1 MAEGKEDGVQVA
13 FQDETIWATQKAMA
27 ELFDVSVPAISQHLK
42 NIYESAE
49 LQHDRTIKKI
59 LTVEYL
65 IHPEFFDTKEMYVN
79 IEIEGKYTRGMTVC
93 DKTGRK
99 INSITTTVMVA
110 VNRDEFIKDVLA
122 ALSSL
127 NEQLG

>member
-59 LTVEYL
+59 LTVQTEGSRQ
-65 IHPEFFDTKEMYVN
+65 VN
-79 IEIEGKYTRGMTVC
+79 EKYRCTILTPSSVS
-93 DKTGRK
+93 D
-99 INSITTTVMVA
+99 IVSVPFELHSS
-110 VNRDEFIKDVLA
+110 VNGPHRF
-122 ALSSL
+122 
-127 NEQLG
+127 